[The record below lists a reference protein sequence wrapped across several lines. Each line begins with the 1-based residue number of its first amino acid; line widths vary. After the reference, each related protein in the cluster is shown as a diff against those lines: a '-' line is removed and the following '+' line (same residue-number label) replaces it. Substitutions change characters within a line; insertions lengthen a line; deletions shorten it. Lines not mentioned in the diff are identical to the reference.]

1 MSKYM
6 AKGAVRS
13 IKNYTKGYSEIQ
25 AKVREATSNDPWG
38 PSGTL
43 MDEIGQATYNHQNFL
58 EIMEILDKRLNDHG
72 KNWRHVFKALIV
84 LDYCL
89 HIGSEE
95 VVKYAK
101 KNVYIV
107 KTLKEFQFIDEYGKD
122 QGVNVR
128 QRAKEIANLLED
140 DERLKSERQN
150 RANMRERIQGSRYDP
165 MSETAD
171 RSVPYDQ
178 ENTPYID
185 EEGDLQKA
193 IEESKKLERE
203 KTLKANQEDE
213 ENLQKAIRLSKEEA
227 EAAEQR
233 KKEQERNNTLP
244 QQQQTDIFG
253 NPIPLEPSLPN
264 YGKPDLLEIYDN
276 NQNLFQNNNQ
286 FINNPYTQQQLLQ
299 LHLATL
305 AQLQQSQQQTGYPAA
320 TFPSNAQ
327 RSTSFLDSFTS
338 TPQSTLDSRLQAQL
352 TGDKRL
358 PQLTPTQKK
367 VTERNAALNDLL
379 ATGEG
384 QDTFG
389 NVGNLRVPVGSGYAN
404 SSNLLATSGRSNS
417 TGTIGNPFVKSGSLS
432 PQSTGTFS
440 SPQLGGSISSQPT
453 GTSDLLSLTSGSA
466 YSSITQPATPFSTT
480 SFTSSNANPSLI
492 DFDLGSQSNRNP
504 FQGQQGFGTMGQPQ
518 QSVTGTFN
526 GGLNLQPSPYSS
538 NNNSGLF

>member
-150 RANMRERIQGSRYDP
+150 RANMRDRIQGSRYDP

-171 RSVPYDQ
+171 RSVPSDQ
-178 ENTPYID
+178 DNGPYID
-185 EEGDLQKA
+185 EDTELQKA
-193 IEESKKLERE
+193 IEESKRMERE
-203 KTLKANQEDE
+203 KKLKENQEDE
-213 ENLQKAIRLSKEEA
+213 ENLQKALRLSKEEA
-227 EAAEQR
+227 EAEQ
-233 KKEQERNNTLP
+233 P
-244 QQQQTDIFG
+244 
-253 NPIPLEPSLPN
+253 
-264 YGKPDLLEIYDN
+264 
-276 NQNLFQNNNQ
+276 
-286 FINNPYTQQQLLQ
+286 
-299 LHLATL
+299 
-305 AQLQQSQQQTGYPAA
+305 QLQQSQQQTGYSSA

-327 RSTSFLDSFTS
+327 KSTSSFLDSFTS

-358 PQLTPTQKK
+358 PRMTMAQKK
-367 VTERNAALNDLL
+367 INEENSV
-379 ATGEG
+379 EG

-389 NVGNLRVPVGSGYAN
+389 NLGNLRVPVGSGFAN
-404 SSNLLATSGRSNS
+404 SGNLLATSGRSNS
-417 TGTIGNPFVKSGSLS
+417 TGTIGNPFAKTGSLS

-440 SPQLGGSISSQPT
+440 SPQLGGGISTQQT

-466 YSSITQPATPFSTT
+466 YSSITQ
-480 SFTSSNANPSLI
+480 
-492 DFDLGSQSNRNP
+492 SNRNP
-504 FQGQQGFGTMGQPQ
+504 FQSQGFGTMGQPQ
-518 QSVTGTFN
+518 QSVTGSFS
-526 GGLNLQPSPYSS
+526 GGLGLQPSPYSS